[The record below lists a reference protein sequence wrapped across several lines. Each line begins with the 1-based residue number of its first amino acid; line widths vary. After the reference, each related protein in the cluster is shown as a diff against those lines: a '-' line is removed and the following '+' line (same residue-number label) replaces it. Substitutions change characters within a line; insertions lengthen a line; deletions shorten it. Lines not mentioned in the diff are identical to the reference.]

1 LEYIYCDELKLD
13 EGLALE
19 LLTVADKYLLR
30 RLKTLC
36 EKYLV
41 HRITVENVIEV
52 INISDLHGANY
63 LKESALDF
71 MLGNRERI
79 IETQDITRMSKN
91 LLIELYKRGAS
102 N

>member
-1 LEYIYCDELKLD
+1 MEYIYCDELKLD
-13 EGLALE
+13 EDLALE
-19 LLTVADKYLLR
+19 LLIVADKYLLG

-52 INISDLHGANY
+52 INISDLHGAHY

-79 IETQDITRMSKN
+79 IETQDIAKMSKN
-91 LLIELYKRGAS
+91 LLIELYKRGGC
-102 N
+102 